1 MNVKLPKPAYYS
13 VNDLS
18 ARWGCTNADI
28 AGWAASGNFDILTG
42 IPPVTCTDDVIA
54 GEVVLRPFDMISM
67 FRRCGT
73 GPQVAR
79 VRGVRKKDI
88 PVWSLI
94 TTPRKGVKV
103 CIADLLVA
111 APQVHRFEEKHN
123 LLGRISGATGSV
135 SPYDWEGMLQ
145 ALTIYVH
152 EKGLP
157 DSQGA
162 LVAAM
167 EDWFVENADTN
178 DIPDIPDERSVR
190 RRVSPVWRALK
201 KARK

>member
-42 IPPVTCTDDVIA
+42 IPPVTCTEDVIA

-79 VRGVRKKDI
+79 VRRVRKKDLPI
-88 PVWSLI
+88 WSLI

-103 CIADLLVA
+103 CIETCSSPPHKCIVSRKSTICSA
-111 APQVHRFEEKHN
+111 ASAVPPAPCLRMI
-123 LLGRISGATGSV
+123 G
-135 SPYDWEGMLQ
+135 
-145 ALTIYVH
+145 
-152 EKGLP
+152 
-157 DSQGA
+157 
-162 LVAAM
+162 
-167 EDWFVENADTN
+167 
-178 DIPDIPDERSVR
+178 
-190 RRVSPVWRALK
+190 
-201 KARK
+201 KACCKL

>member
-1 MNVKLPKPAYYS
+1 MTLPTPAYFA

-42 IPPVTCTDDVIA
+42 IPPVHFNDEVIA
-54 GEVVLRPFDMISM
+54 GEVIIRPFDILPM

-73 GPQVAR
+73 GPQTAK
-79 VRGVRKKDI
+79 VRRVRKKDM
-88 PVWSLI
+88 PVWALI

-103 CIADLLVA
+103 SIADLLVA
-111 APQVHRFEEKHN
+111 GKQVHRFEEKNN
-123 LLGRISGATGSV
+123 LLGRIRGGTGSV

-145 ALTIYVH
+145 ALTLYIHDEGV
-152 EKGLP
+152 P
-157 DSQGA
+157 ASQGS
-162 LVAAM
+162 LVSAM
-167 EDWFVENADTN
+167 QDWFAEYGDAD
-178 DIPDIPDERSVR
+178 DIPDERSIR